1 MGETIAKPAHRKS
14 ALKKGDFGSVQHWS
28 FNDSY
33 IFLNFDKE
41 KLEHIK
47 SLDEVDILSEEDSDR
62 LWKEKGEIKVKG
74 KDGRERSKLQ
84 GAVIRLRGTTSPTGK
99 WMMDFC
105 NEIGDI
111 YGTVTMFEKLVA
123 MYNETSLSKLKKK
136 PAFKTIVLE
145 CMMMNAFSDR
155 AFDEQLG
162 EEEIL
167 NIVGKYKSLP
177 LAWRKIKWFKTKEL
191 KHYMSAAKKVELNV
205 EVISEEKKKNTLKA
219 EEILVKNV
227 EEETLK
233 TEYNGHAPYGRGA
246 CDEIKQKIERRDK
259 DGDSSDVKLAKRLI
273 GEKIY
278 LDGTGCYYCGVNLGV
293 HVKDENNAEY
303 FMWERGE
310 NYRNK
315 IDIPGV
321 CEMSDKKSR
330 VNTYELNF
338 PTGEVVIDNYFNPV
352 DESRGSLFDIPKD
365 EQYSDKYDLQ
375 TLKGRFNRQDYL
387 SKTHN
392 LGYAQ
397 MGNMSMDVFVSK
409 DGNKLIFG
417 DKPEGYYDKKPTAAD
432 KKFNKKFKEEY
443 THLGKISLSVWCW
456 ECTDKK
462 TLTDAGHSGEGAVTA
477 KVTPGTYTVKHIFGS
492 GAFKEKVNRYN
503 IYSEITLKAKK

>member
-1 MGETIAKPAHRKS
+1 MEEAIAKPVHRKT
-14 ALKKGDFGSVQHWS
+14 ALKKGDFGTIQRWG

-47 SLDEVDILSEEDSDR
+47 SLDEVEILSKEDSDR
-62 LWKEKGEIKVKG
+62 LWKEKDVTIKD
-74 KDGRERSKLQ
+74 KDGKERRPLQ
-84 GAVIRLRGTTSPTGK
+84 RAVINLRGTTSGTGK
-99 WMMDFC
+99 WMKDFC

-111 YGTVTMFEKLVA
+111 YGTVTMFEKLVS

-136 PAFKTIVLE
+136 PAFKTIAWEYMLK
-145 CMMMNAFSDR
+145 NDFSER
-155 AFDEQLG
+155 AFDEELD
-162 EEEIL
+162 EDEIL

-177 LAWRKIKWFKTKEL
+177 LMWRKITLSKTKEL
-191 KHYMSAAKKVELNV
+191 KHYMSIAKKIELNV
-205 EVISEEKKKNTLKA
+205 KVASEEDKKNIVKA
-219 EEILVKNV
+219 EETLVKNV
-227 EEETLK
+227 KEETLK

-246 CDEIKQKIERRDK
+246 CDEINQLIERRDE
-259 DGDSSDVKLAKRLI
+259 DGGSADVKLAKRLI

-278 LDGTGCYYCGVNLGV
+278 LDGTGCYYCGAKLGV
-293 HVKDENNAEY
+293 HVKNENNAEY

-310 NYRNK
+310 NYNHK

-330 VNTYELNF
+330 VHTYELNF
-338 PTGEVVIDNYFNPV
+338 PTGEVVIDNYFGAV
-352 DESRGSLFDIPKD
+352 DGSRGSLFSVP
-365 EQYSDKYDLQ
+365 ENEEYSDKYSLQ

-417 DKPEGYYDKKPTAAD
+417 EEPNDYSDKKPTAAD
-432 KKFNKKFKEEY
+432 EKFNKKFEEEY
-443 THLGKISLSVWCW
+443 THLGNISLSVWRW
-456 ECTDKK
+456 ECADKK
-462 TLTDAGHSGEGAVTA
+462 TLTDAGHSGEGDVVAR
-477 KVTPGTYTVKHIFGS
+477 VTPGTYVVKHLYGS
-492 GAFKEKVNRYN
+492 SAFKDKANRYN
-503 IYSEITLKAKK
+503 TYSEITLKK